1 MYLSA
6 PKRFSVIFAYIV
18 VIILVGSL
26 ILRIA
31 FDVENPWLWVAIF
44 SVLTVPLL
52 YAKISEL
59 PYLKWKNSYYVGVE
73 EIDYDHKQ
81 LVSLINQV
89 VTASQDHLAENIV
102 PNILDE
108 LIDYTKYHL
117 RREEKLM
124 EEYEYP
130 ERVKHAAQHVKFI
143 DKINGFHTEYESK
156 RKMKN
161 EVVFDFLRC
170 WLIKHISN
178 TDQDL
183 GAFIK
188 AKRSNPDSH

>member
-26 ILRIA
+26 ILSIA
-31 FDVENPWLWVAIF
+31 FHVENPWLWVAIF

-130 ERVKHAAQHVKFI
+130 ERVKHAAQHVKFHI
-143 DKINGFHTEYESK
+143 EGLILRLSGEQISSMILSSNQEYRGIRDGVSLWKPYGLQHRVSFCLGDE
-156 RKMKN
+156 
-161 EVVFDFLRC
+161 
-170 WLIKHISN
+170 IS
-178 TDQDL
+178 L
-183 GAFIK
+183 
-188 AKRSNPDSH
+188 

>member
-1 MYLSA
+1 MYLPA
-6 PKRFSVIFAYIV
+6 PKRFVVIFTYIAV
-18 VIILVGSL
+18 TIAAGSL
-26 ILRIA
+26 ILSTA
-31 FDVENPWLWVAIF
+31 FHVENPWLWMAIF
-44 SVLTVPLL
+44 SILTAPLL
-52 YAKISEL
+52 YAQISEL
-59 PYLKWKNSYYVGVE
+59 PYLKWKNAYYVGVE
-73 EIDYDHKQ
+73 EIDNDHKQ

-89 VTASQDHLAENIV
+89 VTASQDHLSENIV

-108 LIDYTKYHL
+108 LIDYTKNHL

-130 ERVKHAAQHVKFI
+130 DRVKHAVMHVKFI
-143 DKINGFHTEYESK
+143 DKINKFHTKYESE

-170 WLIKHISN
+170 WLLKHISS

-188 AKRSNPDSH
+188 AKRSNQPTP